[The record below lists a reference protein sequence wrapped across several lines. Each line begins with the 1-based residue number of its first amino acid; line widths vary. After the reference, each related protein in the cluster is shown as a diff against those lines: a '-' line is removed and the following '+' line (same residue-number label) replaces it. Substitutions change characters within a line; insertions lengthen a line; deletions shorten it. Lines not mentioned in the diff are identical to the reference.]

1 MMAGQLP
8 APIAAAFGALDRAGG
23 PWALLRGEAELGGAG
38 GDVDL
43 LVAQETLAASEREL
57 VSAGFRVVPSPGRGS
72 HRFLYAYD
80 PTTDG
85 WVKLDLVDRL
95 EFGRFQQFT
104 TELAA
109 GCLAR
114 RDTTT
119 RPPRLEPDDAFWS
132 FLLHAILDRGG
143 PRPAD
148 LTRLAELAAGARD
161 DGHAARAIGPFL
173 PRGWTAGRVVEAAA
187 QPGDGTALA
196 RLGRRLDRSWSL
208 RRLPTVTGRILL
220 HRLLR
225 RAARVMPFM
234 GGPGLTVALLGP
246 DGAGKSTLSA
256 ALAEPFPVPVRRI
269 YLGVYG
275 RGLDGATKGSG
286 GRFGLPGRLVW
297 VWRRSLSAAWHRAH
311 GRIVVFDRHVL
322 DLALGAPGSGRKAR
336 LRRRLLVRAA
346 PTPGLSVILDVPGE
360 ELFRRKGEHD
370 PVALERQ
377 RARYVE
383 LADRLPAA
391 AVVDASADADT
402 VRRRV
407 IAAVWAAYGSARGG

>member
-1 MMAGQLP
+1 MMAGQGP

-23 PWALLRGEAELGGAG
+23 PWALLRGEAESAAPG
-38 GDVDL
+38 GDIDL
-43 LVAQETLAASEREL
+43 LVAPDALATTEREL
-57 VSAGFRVVPSPGRGS
+57 TSAGFRVVPSPGRGS
-72 HRFLYAYD
+72 HRFFFAYD
-80 PTTDG
+80 PTTDA
-85 WVKLDLVDRL
+85 WVKLDLVSRL
-95 EFGRFQQFT
+95 EFGRYQQFS

-114 RDTTT
+114 CDTTG
-119 RPPRLEPDDAFWS
+119 RPPRLDPDDAFWT
-132 FLLHAILDRGG
+132 FLLHAILDRSG
-143 PRPAD
+143 PRSTD
-148 LTRLAELAAGARD
+148 LAGLAELATSARD
-161 DGHAARAIGPFL
+161 DGPPAAAIAPFL
-173 PRGWTAGRVVEAAA
+173 PRGWTPARVIETAAHS
-187 QPGDGTALA
+187 GDGTALA

-208 RRLPTVTGRILL
+208 RRLPTVTGRIVLN
-220 HRLLR
+220 RLLR
-225 RAARVMPFM
+225 RAARVLPFM
-234 GGPGLTVALLGP
+234 GGRGLSVALLGP

-256 ALAEPFPVPVRRI
+256 ALADAFPVPVRRI

-297 VWRRSLSAAWHRAH
+297 VWRRSLAAAWQRSR

-346 PTPGLSVILDVPGE
+346 PTPGLSVILDVSGD

-370 PVALERQ
+370 PGSLETQ
-377 RARYVE
+377 RSRYLE
-383 LADRLPAA
+383 LAERLPTAT
-391 AVVDASADADT
+391 VVDASADADT

-407 IAAVWAAYGSARGG
+407 IAAVWAVYGGAHGG